1 MHKILKS
8 GAFLFLLF
16 ASSTCNLHYFACAL
30 HFSVAGGPNAKVLN
44 CGSFIMLHFLHSVVL

>member
-8 GAFLFLLF
+8 GSFLFFCFLHLHLALF
-16 ASSTCNLHYFACAL
+16 HLYNV
-30 HFSVAGGPNAKVLN
+30 HFSVAGGPNGIVLN